1 MYRSLSG
8 CVVAVA
14 LPLLLLIGCQPADDA
29 RGTLSGQVVAGPVC
43 PVVRDPPDPECAD
56 RPVPDATL
64 VIEAAGA
71 GEAARVTSDEDGLF
85 EIALPPG
92 DYFLVPQPV
101 DGLMGTAAAQP
112 FQIEANRTI
121 ELSVVYDTGIR

>member
-1 MYRSLSG
+1 M
-8 CVVAVA
+8 A
-14 LPLLLLIGCQPADDA
+14 LLVLGCQPADDA
-29 RGTLSGQVVAGPVC
+29 TGTLAGKVVAGPVC
-43 PVVRDPPDPECAD
+43 PVVRDPPDPGCAD

-64 VIEAAGA
+64 MIEAAGGGDA
-71 GEAARVTSDEDGLF
+71 VPVTSDEGGLF
-85 EIALPPG
+85 EIYLPPG
-92 DYFLVPQPV
+92 DYVLEPQPV